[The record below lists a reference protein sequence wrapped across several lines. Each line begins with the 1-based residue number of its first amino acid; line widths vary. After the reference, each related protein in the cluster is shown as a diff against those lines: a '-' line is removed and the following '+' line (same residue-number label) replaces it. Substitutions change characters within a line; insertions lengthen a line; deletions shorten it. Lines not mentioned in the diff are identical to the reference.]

1 MKLLQRSLVARIVA
15 SLLSISAMA
24 LISIVVTMTVANGSR
39 GDAAAINVA
48 GSLRMN
54 TYQLV
59 AALQRYAQAPEAGQR
74 ERVEALRERFSERL
88 NSNRLTQ
95 ALPNEQDHPLQS
107 QYRNLQRHWQEALAP
122 QVTRAIAG
130 DNVASDALRSS
141 LDALVGD
148 IDQLVTEL
156 EQNSEAKIQ
165 LLSALQ
171 ILFLALTLVVVAIAL
186 YDIRHNL
193 VAPLH
198 RLVVLAR
205 EAGHRNFLNR
215 TQLSGS
221 DELALLGRTFDAM
234 AEELGASYAELE
246 ARVSRKQAELER
258 SNSVM
263 RVLHEGSR
271 ALYGGGNDLC
281 ASAAPMLRH
290 IEQLLDIG
298 PIKLSLHD
306 PYDEREVPILATHSR
321 SRPAYCRDHDCHAC
335 LIDPEPLAL
344 SESGQSTCLLLPVSV
359 GATLLGTLE
368 VWYPE
373 THPLSDNTHRLL
385 NALTDQLATAVYLQ
399 RRIEEQQQV
408 TLMNERTIIARELH
422 DSLAQ
427 SLSYLKMQVAR
438 LERMQAKAMPREA
451 QTAVFGELR
460 TGLDSAY
467 RQLREL
473 LTTFRLKLEGPGLQ
487 SALRQTTEEFAERLG
502 FAVELFFD
510 VPPYLLNP
518 NEEIHVLQV
527 VREAL
532 ANIHKHAHAHWAVV
546 TVRFQQA
553 RLHVMVEDDGIGL
566 PAEGSPPMHYGL
578 VIMRDRAETLGGE
591 FTVRNR
597 QAGGTMVQL
606 VFSPKTARLIAQQP
620 ANELATT
627 VTHPDHR
634 NSPG

>member
-15 SLLSISAMA
+15 SLLAVSALA
-24 LISIVVTMTVANGSR
+24 LVSIVVTMVVANDSR

-59 AALQRYAQAPEAGQR
+59 AALQRYDRTPGPERRA
-74 ERVEALRERFSERL
+74 EVEAIADRFAERL
-88 NSNRLTQ
+88 ESPGLTDTLPGADDHELQVQYRRLTTQ
-95 ALPNEQDHPLQS
+95 
-107 QYRNLQRHWQEALAP
+107 WQERLVPRVAEAVDGTSVTIAPLNRALEE
-122 QVTRAIAG
+122 
-130 DNVASDALRSS
+130 
-141 LDALVGD
+141 LVGE
-148 IDQLVTEL
+148 IDHLVTLL
-156 EQNSEAKIQ
+156 EQNSEAKIR

-171 ILFLALTLVVVAIAL
+171 ILFLVLTAVVVAIAL

-198 RLVVLAR
+198 QLVVLAR
-205 EAGHRNFLNR
+205 EAARRNFHFR
-215 TQLSGS
+215 TRLKGS
-221 DELALLGRTFDAM
+221 DELALLGRTLDTM
-234 AEELGASYAELE
+234 SGELGASYAELE
-246 ARVSRKQAELER
+246 ARVSRKKRELER
-258 SNSVM
+258 SNRVM
-263 RVLHEGSR
+263 QVLHDGSR

-281 ASAAPMLRH
+281 ASAAPMLRR
-290 IEQLLDIG
+290 IEALLEIG
-298 PIKLSLHD
+298 PIRLSLHD
-306 PYDEREVPILATHSR
+306 PVDEREVPILATHSR
-321 SRPAYCRDHDCHAC
+321 SRPTYCRDHDCHAC
-335 LIDPEPLAL
+335 LLDPEPLAL
-344 SESGQSTCLLLPVSV
+344 SEDGEAECLLLPVSV

-368 VWYPE
+368 VWYAE
-373 THPLSDNTHRLL
+373 GSELTDSTRRLL

-438 LERMQAKAMPREA
+438 LERMQAREMPREA

-473 LTTFRLKLEGPGLQ
+473 LTTFRLKLEGPGLS
-487 SALRQTTEEFAERLG
+487 SAMRQTTEEFAERLG
-502 FAVELFFD
+502 FKVELFFD
-510 VPPYLLNP
+510 VPPHLLNP

-532 ANIHKHAHAHWAVV
+532 ANIHKHARAHWAAV

-566 PAEGSPPMHYGL
+566 PADGSPPMHYGL
-578 VIMRDRAETLGGE
+578 VIMRDRADTLGGE
-591 FTVRNR
+591 FEVRNR
-597 QAGGTMVQL
+597 QAGGTL
-606 VFSPKTARLIAQQP
+606 VELAFSPQTARLIAQQP
-620 ANELATT
+620 ASGPETT
-627 VTHPDHR
+627 ALQHGHR
-634 NSPG
+634 D

>member
-15 SLLSISAMA
+15 SLLAISAMA
-24 LISIVVTMTVANGSR
+24 LISIVVTMVVANGSR

-54 TYQLV
+54 TYQIV
-59 AALQRYAQAPEAGQR
+59 AALQRYERQPEPAQR
-74 ERVEALRERFSERL
+74 ERVEALSERFRERLANPRL
-88 NSNRLTQ
+88 NQ
-95 ALPNEQDHPLQS
+95 ALPQAEDHPLQA
-107 QYRNLQRHWQEALAP
+107 QYRMLQARWDEALAP

-130 DNVASDALRSS
+130 EGVEVEALRQT
-141 LDALVGD
+141 LDGLVDD
-148 IDQLVTEL
+148 IDQLVTQL
-156 EQNSEAKIQ
+156 ERNSEAKIR
-165 LLSALQ
+165 LLSVLQ
-171 ILFLALTLVVVAIAL
+171 ILFLALTAVVVAIAL

-198 RLVVLAR
+198 QLVVLAR
-205 EAGHRNFLNR
+205 EAGRRNFHYR
-215 TQLSGS
+215 TRFKGS
-221 DELALLGRTFDAM
+221 DELALLGRTLDTM
-234 AEELGASYAELE
+234 AGELAASYAELE
-246 ARVSRKQAELER
+246 ERVSRKQQELER
-258 SNSVM
+258 SNQVM
-263 RVLHEGSR
+263 QVLHDGSR

-281 ASAAPMLRH
+281 ASAAPMLRR

-306 PYDEREVPILATHSR
+306 PYDDHEVPILATHSR
-321 SRPAYCRDHDCHAC
+321 SRPTYCRDHDCHAC
-335 LIDPEPLAL
+335 LIDPEPLEL
-344 SESGQSTCLLLPVSV
+344 SETGKAECLLLPVSV

-368 VWYPE
+368 IWYPE
-373 THPLSDNTHRLL
+373 DRTLTDSTRRLL
-385 NALTDQLATAVYLQ
+385 NALTNQLATAVYLQ

-438 LERMQAKAMPREA
+438 LERMQAREMPREA

-473 LTTFRLKLEGPGLQ
+473 LTTFRLKLEGPGLS
-487 SALRQTTEEFAERLG
+487 SAMRQTTEEFAERLG
-502 FAVELFFD
+502 FPVELYFD
-510 VPPYLLNP
+510 VPPHLLNP

-532 ANIHKHAHAHWAVV
+532 ANIHKHARAHWAAV

-566 PAEGSPPMHYGL
+566 PDDGSPPMHYGL
-578 VIMRDRAETLGGE
+578 VIMRDRADTLGGE
-591 FTVRNR
+591 FEVRNR
-597 QAGGTMVQL
+597 QAGGTL
-606 VFSPKTARLIAQQP
+606 VELAFSPQTARLIAQQP
-620 ANELATT
+620 ASAPEAAALQ
-627 VTHPDHR
+627 HGQRD
-634 NSPG
+634 

>member
-15 SLLSISAMA
+15 SLLAISAMA
-24 LISIVVTMTVANGSR
+24 LISIVVTMVVANGSR

-54 TYQLV
+54 TYQIV
-59 AALQRYAQAPEAGQR
+59 AALQRYERQPEASQR
-74 ERVEALRERFSERL
+74 ERVEVLSERFRERL
-88 NSNRLTQ
+88 NSPQLTE
-95 ALPNEQDHPLQS
+95 ALPEAEDHPLQT
-107 QYRNLQRHWQEALAP
+107 QYQMLRTRWDEALAP
-122 QVTRAIAG
+122 KVSRAIAG
-130 DNVASDALRSS
+130 EGVDVEVLRQT
-141 LDALVGD
+141 LDGLVGD
-148 IDQLVTEL
+148 IDQLVSQL
-156 EQNSEAKIQ
+156 EQNSEAKIR
-165 LLSALQ
+165 LLSVLQ
-171 ILFLALTLVVVAIAL
+171 ILFLALTAVVVAIAL

-198 RLVVLAR
+198 QLVVLAR
-205 EAGHRNFLNR
+205 EAGRRNFGYR
-215 TQLSGS
+215 TRLKGS
-221 DELALLGRTFDAM
+221 DELALLGSTFDGM
-234 AEELGASYAELE
+234 AEELGASYAALE
-246 ARVSRKQAELER
+246 ARVSRKKAELER
-258 SNSVM
+258 SNRVM
-263 RVLHEGSR
+263 QVLHDGSR

-281 ASAAPMLRH
+281 ASAAPMLRR
-290 IEQLLDIG
+290 IEELLEIG
-298 PIKLSLHD
+298 PIRLSLHD
-306 PYDEREVPILATHSR
+306 PYDDREVPILATHSP
-321 SRPAYCRDHDCHAC
+321 SRPTYCRDHDCHAC
-335 LIDPEPLAL
+335 LLDPEPLAL
-344 SESGQSTCLLLPVSV
+344 SEDGEAECLLLPVSV

-368 VWYPE
+368 VWYPQDRE
-373 THPLSDNTHRLL
+373 LTDSTRRLL

-399 RRIEEQQQV
+399 RRIEQQQQV

-438 LERMQAKAMPREA
+438 LERMQAKEMPRDA

-473 LTTFRLKLEGPGLQ
+473 LTTFRLKLEGPGLS

-502 FAVELFFD
+502 CQVELFFD
-510 VPPYLLNP
+510 VPPHLLNP

-532 ANIHKHAHAHWAVV
+532 ANIHKHAHAHWAAV

-566 PAEGSPPMHYGL
+566 PDSGSPPMHYGL
-578 VIMRDRAETLGGE
+578 VIMRDRADTLGGE
-591 FTVRNR
+591 FAVRNR
-597 QAGGTMVQL
+597 QAGGTL
-606 VFSPKTARLIAQQP
+606 VELTFSPQTARLIAQQP
-620 ANELATT
+620 ASGPETT
-627 VTHPDHR
+627 AIPHGHR

>member
-15 SLLSISAMA
+15 SLLAISGIA
-24 LISIVVTMTVANGSR
+24 LISIVVTMVVTNGSR
-39 GDAAAINVA
+39 GDAAAINTA

-54 TYQLV
+54 TYQIV
-59 AALQRYAQAPEAGQR
+59 AALQRYEQQPTATQR
-74 ERVEALRERFSERL
+74 ERVEALSERFQERL
-88 NSNRLTQ
+88 ESSQLTQ
-95 ALPNEQDHPLQS
+95 ALPKAEDHPLQA
-107 QYRNLQRHWQEALAP
+107 QYRMLQTRWNEVLAP
-122 QVTRAIAG
+122 QLGRVITGGGLEI
-130 DNVASDALRSS
+130 DALRQT
-141 LDALVGD
+141 LDELVGD
-148 IDQLVTEL
+148 IDRLVTQL
-156 EQNSEAKIQ
+156 EQNSEAKIR
-165 LLSALQ
+165 LLSVLQ
-171 ILFLALTLVVVAIAL
+171 ILFLALTAVVVAIAL

-193 VAPLH
+193 VTPLH
-198 RLVVLAR
+198 QLVVLAR
-205 EAGHRNFLNR
+205 EASRHNFLYR
-215 TQLSGS
+215 THLNGT
-221 DELALLGRTFDAM
+221 DELGLLGRTFDGM
-234 AEELGASYAELE
+234 AEELSASYAALE
-246 ARVSRKQAELER
+246 ARVARKKTELER
-258 SNSVM
+258 SNRVM
-263 RVLHEGSR
+263 QVLHEGSR

-306 PYDEREVPILATHSR
+306 PYDDHEVPILATHSR
-321 SRPAYCRDHDCHAC
+321 NRPTYCRDHDCHAC
-335 LIDPEPLAL
+335 LIDPEPLEL
-344 SESGQSTCLLLPVSV
+344 SEAGKKECLLLPVSV

-368 VWYPE
+368 VWYAE
-373 THPLSDNTHRLL
+373 DRTLTDSTRRLL

-438 LERMQAKAMPREA
+438 LERMQAKEMPREA

-502 FAVELFFD
+502 FPVELFFD
-510 VPPYLLNP
+510 VPPHLLNP

-532 ANIHKHAHAHWAVV
+532 ANIHKHAHAHRAAV
-546 TVRFQQA
+546 TVRFQHA
-553 RLHVMVEDDGIGL
+553 RLHVMIEDDGIGL
-566 PAEGSPPMHYGL
+566 PDDGSPPMHYGL

-591 FTVRNR
+591 FAVRNR
-597 QAGGTMVQL
+597 QAGGTL
-606 VFSPKTARLIAQQP
+606 IELTFSPQTARLIAQQP
-620 ANELATT
+620 ANAPETTATY
-627 VTHPDHR
+627 HDHR
-634 NSPG
+634 D